1 MSQLQ
6 TISLRSLDV
15 PVATLRRIPLSMVR
29 RYQIVAFEDDGTTL
43 KLAIVN
49 PDQLKPGFYTAL
61 EEMGRRVKRAVAVFR
76 TDPGSFSMQLK
87 RYEASLKNDR
97 GEAPAAPPA
106 APPAKDPPLFK
117 LGEVVAFNYL
127 KRVPYSFA
135 KQNRILSVDFLPPR
149 SYWFITDTEHEP
161 QVRDL
166 LPRIAKENDLEAEL
180 LVCSVHDF
188 DDLLGY
194 YEHQLHSEAEAK
206 AAEKREAQ
214 NDLSSSIKQ
223 DELEMPAEQKLAP
236 GVTSP
241 ELNAKILSQE
251 EAKGGIAGVLQQ
263 IELNME
269 ARKAEEEAVAED
281 AKAVAPVK
289 EEAKQAPANSAPDT
303 GMSSRSAALPA
314 ETVAVP
320 AASQPAPVT
329 RSDDDS
335 DIGKLLEAPVT
346 SVDQLKEQIRKGY
359 IPRIVA
365 SVVSYAIDQK
375 ASDIHIESFE
385 DEVRVR
391 YRIDGQLIDVVK
403 LPPDV
408 HAAVVSRIKILSRLR
423 LDETRIPQDGRFD
436 VDFRTVQV
444 DVRVSVMPTVHGE
457 KVVLRIL
464 DKSRGVASLEELGL
478 QGKAYQVVMEAIQR
492 PFGVILATGPTGSG
506 KSTTLYAILQRI
518 ATPNVNVVTLED
530 PVEYEMK
537 GINQA
542 QVRPKIGFTFAEG
555 LRSVL
560 RQDPNVIMVGEIRD
574 GETANMATQAA
585 LTGHLVLSTLHT
597 NDAAGAIPR
606 LINMGIEPFL
616 ISSSLAA
623 AVGQRLVR
631 KVCPHCAAP
640 VSLPQGVLGQLMA
653 DIQEIQRVSPED
665 AKRIPAQLKLVQG
678 TGCAKCNGKGYLG
691 RTGIYEV
698 LSMND
703 ELEELTLKRS
713 PDRDIS
719 ALASQQGML
728 TMYQDG
734 IIKVVNGITTLDEV
748 LRETT
753 SKL

>member
-29 RYQIVAFEDDGTTL
+29 RYQIIAFEDDGATL

-76 TDPGSFSMQLK
+76 TDPGSFALQLK
-87 RYEASLKNDR
+87 RYEASLKNGR
-97 GEAPAAPPA
+97 GEAPAVPPT

-127 KRVPYSFA
+127 KRVPFSFA
-135 KQNRILSVDFLPPR
+135 KQNRVLSVDFLPPR

-161 QVRDL
+161 QVREL
-166 LPRIAKENDLEAEL
+166 LPRIAKENDLDAQL
-180 LVCSVHDF
+180 LVCSVHEL

-194 YEHQLHSEAEAK
+194 YEHQLHTEAEKK
-206 AAEKREAQ
+206 AAEKRQAQ
-214 NDLSSSIKQ
+214 NDLSESAQKP
-223 DELEMPAEQKLAP
+223 ELMMPEEQKLAP

-241 ELNAKILSQE
+241 DLNAKILSQE
-251 EAKGGIAGVLQQ
+251 DARGGIAGVLQQ
-263 IELNME
+263 IELNIE
-269 ARKAEEEAVAED
+269 ARKAEEAAVAEEKKQKLVPE
-281 AKAVAPVK
+281 KAPSAAPS
-289 EEAKQAPANSAPDT
+289 AAPDT
-303 GMSSRSAALPA
+303 GMSSRSAALPV
-314 ETVAVP
+314 ETVAP
-320 AASQPAPVT
+320 AAAAQPAPVT

-478 QGKAYQVVMEAIQR
+478 QGTAYNVVMEAIQR

-653 DIQEIQRVSPED
+653 DIQEIQRTSPED

-678 TGCAKCNGKGYLG
+678 TGCPKCNGKGYLG

-713 PDRDIS
+713 PDRDIA
-719 ALASQQGML
+719 ALASKQGML